1 MASVRNLVI
10 ALGDQLSLGSSAF
23 DGFDPSVDQI
33 FMAEVHEESTHVWSS
48 KMRIAVFLSAMRHF
62 RVRLEERGW
71 PIEYRALNHPENKGT
86 LALELDDCIRRSN
99 PSGLIMTTPGDWR
112 VLSAIK
118 AIAQSHRLP
127 LDVRDDR
134 HFFSTIRDFAAYA
147 GSRRQL
153 RMEFW
158 YRSLRQR
165 TGILMDGKSPA
176 GGQWNFD
183 TDNRK
188 PFGSKGPPE
197 CRAPKHFEPDD
208 LTLEVIALVKDRFP
222 GHPGTL
228 TSFGWPMTPE
238 QAEDA
243 LNDFLDY
250 RLSLFGPYEDAMWE
264 GEPWLFHSR
273 LSMAMNLKLLDPR
286 HVITQV
292 EKRYQSG
299 QIGIESAEGFVR
311 QILGWREYVRGI
323 YWTQMPRYLELNALG
338 AEHDLPHFFW
348 TGKTTMN
355 CLRECLTQSIE
366 QGYAHHI
373 QRLMVIGLF
382 ALLFGVRPSELHR
395 WFLAVYVDAVEWVEL
410 PNTLGMSQYGDG
422 GLLGSKPYIA
432 SGQYI
437 KRMSNYC
444 NGCRYDPAT
453 KTGERACPYTTMY
466 WDFLI
471 RHRQRL
477 SMNPR
482 MGMQIRNL
490 DRLPEDEQ
498 KAITQAA
505 NQFRQKIKDTLEG

>member
-1 MASVRNLVI
+1 MASLRHLI
-10 ALGDQLSLGSSAF
+10 IILGDQLNLDSSAF
-23 DGFDPSVDQI
+23 DGFDPAQDCI
-33 FMAEVHEESTHVWSS
+33 FMAEVTEESTHVWSS

-62 RVRLEERGW
+62 KGRVEKRGW
-71 PIEYRALNHPENKGT
+71 PMEYRALDAPENRGT
-86 LALELDDCIRRSN
+86 LALELDDCIHRLK
-99 PSGLIMTTPGDWR
+99 PSELVITAPGDWR
-112 VLSAIK
+112 VQKAIK
-118 AIAQSHRLP
+118 AVAQSHGLP
-127 LDVRDDR
+127 LDLRDDR
-134 HFFSTIRDFAAYA
+134 HFFSTIRDFASHAQ
-147 GSRRQL
+147 SRRQV

-165 TGILMDGKSPA
+165 TGILMDGETPA

-183 TDNRK
+183 ADNRK
-188 PFGSKGPPE
+188 PFGTKGPPE
-197 CRAPKHFEPDD
+197 QKAPKNFVPDE
-208 LTLEVIALVKDRFP
+208 LTLDVIAMVKDRFR

-228 TSFGWPMTPE
+228 TSFQWPMSPE
-238 QAEDA
+238 QAEEA
-243 LNDFLDY
+243 LNDFLDH

-273 LSMAMNLKLLDPR
+273 LSMAMNLKLIDPHR
-286 HVITQV
+286 VITQV
-292 EKRYQSG
+292 EQRYRSG

-323 YWTQMPRYLELNALG
+323 YWTQMPQYLEMNALE
-338 AEHDLPHFFW
+338 AKHDLPDFFW
-348 TGKTTMN
+348 TGKTSLN
-355 CLRECLTQSIE
+355 CLRECLTQSLE

-382 ALLFGVRPSELHR
+382 ALLFGVRPAEVHR

-422 GLLGSKPYIA
+422 GFLGSKPYIA

-444 NGCRYDPAT
+444 NRCPYDPAL
-453 KTGERACPYTTMY
+453 KTGERACPYTTLY

-471 RHRQRL
+471 RHRERL
-477 SMNPR
+477 SRNPR

-498 KAITQAA
+498 NAIAQAA
-505 NQFRQKIKDTLEG
+505 DLLRQTIKDTALA

>member
-1 MASVRNLVI
+1 
-10 ALGDQLSLGSSAF
+10 
-23 DGFDPSVDQI
+23 
-33 FMAEVHEESTHVWSS
+33 
-48 KMRIAVFLSAMRHF
+48 
-62 RVRLEERGW
+62 
-71 PIEYRALNHPENKGT
+71 
-86 LALELDDCIRRSN
+86 
-99 PSGLIMTTPGDWR
+99 
-112 VLSAIK
+112 
-118 AIAQSHRLP
+118 
-127 LDVRDDR
+127 
-134 HFFSTIRDFAAYA
+134 
-147 GSRRQL
+147 
-153 RMEFW
+153 MEFW

-165 TGILMDGKSPA
+165 TGILMDGETPA

-183 TDNRK
+183 ADNRK

-197 CRAPKHFEPDD
+197 RRAPKHFEPDD
-208 LTLEVIALVKDRFP
+208 LTLEVIALVKDRFS

-243 LNDFLDY
+243 LNDFLDH

-286 HVITQV
+286 QVITQV
-292 EKRYQSG
+292 EKRYRSG

-311 QILGWREYVRGI
+311 QILGWREFVRGI

-338 AEHDLPHFFW
+338 AEHDLPDFFW

-382 ALLFGVRPSELHR
+382 ALLFWVRPSELHR

-471 RHRQRL
+471 RHRERL
-477 SMNPR
+477 SRNPR

-498 KAITQAA
+498 DAITQAA
-505 NQFRQKIKDTLEG
+505 NQFRQKIKDTREA